1 MGVKS
6 EHFMAKS
13 LAEKSSDPKVD
24 VRSLTVW
31 TFTLLVFGVY
41 DFSYKFLT

>member
-13 LAEKSSDPKVD
+13 LAENSSDPKVD